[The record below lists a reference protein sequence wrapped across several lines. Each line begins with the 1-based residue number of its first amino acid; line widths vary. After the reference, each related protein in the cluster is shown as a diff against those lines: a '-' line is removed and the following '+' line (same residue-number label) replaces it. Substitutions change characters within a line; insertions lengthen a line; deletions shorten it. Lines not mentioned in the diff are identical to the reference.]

1 LTALETSVA
10 SEFMRVA
17 RHQLAKEYLPKIQ
30 RCLTSLSE
38 EDIWWRAHE
47 TDNSIGNL
55 ILHLCGNVRQ
65 WIVSSLGE
73 KEDVRNRPAE
83 FAARESASKT
93 VLLRQ
98 LDETLREADTTL
110 KNLDMKHLLEKRT
123 IQGLDVTC
131 LEAIFHVV
139 EHFSGHVGQIIYITK
154 MRTGK
159 DLRFYNL

>member
-1 LTALETSVA
+1 LTASETSVA
-10 SEFMRVA
+10 SEFIRLA
-17 RHQLAKEYLPKIQ
+17 RHQLVKEYLSKIQ
-30 RCLTSLSE
+30 RCLNSLGE
-38 EDIWWRAHE
+38 EDLWWRAHE

-65 WIVSSLGE
+65 WIVSSVGE
-73 KEDVRNRPAE
+73 KEDLRNRPAE
-83 FAARESASKT
+83 FAARGSVSKA
-93 VLLRQ
+93 VLLRR

-110 KNLDMKHLLEKRT
+110 KNFETNRLLEERT

-139 EHFSGHVGQIIYITK
+139 EHFSGHVGQIIYTTK